1 MMMEKQLIIL
11 LKILKIEEKVDHAG
25 GSGVS
30 SGSNFSIEK
39 KCLNYITISN
49 SFPQAFHSTFFF
61 SSN

>member
-11 LKILKIEEKVDHAG
+11 LKILKIQEKVDHAG

-39 KCLNYITISN
+39 KCLNYISN